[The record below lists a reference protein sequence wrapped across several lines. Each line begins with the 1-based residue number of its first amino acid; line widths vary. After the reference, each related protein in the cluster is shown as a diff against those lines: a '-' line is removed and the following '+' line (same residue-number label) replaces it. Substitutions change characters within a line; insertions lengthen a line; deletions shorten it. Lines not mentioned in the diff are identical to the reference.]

1 LNREIREQ
9 IEDLHNDCKSTEG
22 TQRRIGELCD
32 RVREDMKTFN
42 AKAQRPKVAKEK
54 MGSNF
59 LFIAT
64 LHPGVFALN
73 SGPPFCG

>member
-1 LNREIREQ
+1 M
-9 IEDLHNDCKSTEG
+9 
-22 TQRRIGELCD
+22 
-32 RVREDMKTFN
+32 VREDMKTFN